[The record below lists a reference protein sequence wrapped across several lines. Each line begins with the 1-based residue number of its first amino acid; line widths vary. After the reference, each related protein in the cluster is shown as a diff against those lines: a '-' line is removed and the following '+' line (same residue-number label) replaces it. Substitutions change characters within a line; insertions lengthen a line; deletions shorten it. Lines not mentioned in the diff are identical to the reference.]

1 MLYPVTND
9 TMKLLGPYRTTIEVH
24 VTNEVT
30 HGKITIDLT
39 LGNVPTQADIDE
51 ALKKAYEYAGDNG
64 MRPMNKEEFFN
75 FVLQE
80 KTGLNEKFA
89 VPGGREWDK

>member
-1 MLYPVTND
+1 
-9 TMKLLGPYRTTIEVH
+9 MKLLGPYRTTIDVH

-39 LGNVPTQADIDE
+39 LGNVPTQADIDDC
-51 ALKKAYEYAGDNG
+51 LKKAEQYAKDNDL
-64 MRPMNKEEFFN
+64 RFMNKEEFFN

-80 KTGLNEKFA
+80 KTGINEKFA
-89 VPGGREWDK
+89 VPGGQEWDK